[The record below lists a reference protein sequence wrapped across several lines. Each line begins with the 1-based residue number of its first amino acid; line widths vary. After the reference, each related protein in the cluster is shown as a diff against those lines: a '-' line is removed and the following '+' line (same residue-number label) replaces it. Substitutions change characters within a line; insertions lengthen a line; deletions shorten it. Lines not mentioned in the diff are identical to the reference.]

1 MRKFRKRSFTEL
13 VNENRLEILKN
24 EEEMEKIEKRLE
36 EKLKDAQYWGDF
48 FLLHSHFLCILHW
61 IRLILIAGG
70 MSLE

>member
-36 EKLKDAQYWGDF
+36 EKLKDAQ
-48 FLLHSHFLCILHW
+48 
-61 IRLILIAGG
+61 
-70 MSLE
+70 